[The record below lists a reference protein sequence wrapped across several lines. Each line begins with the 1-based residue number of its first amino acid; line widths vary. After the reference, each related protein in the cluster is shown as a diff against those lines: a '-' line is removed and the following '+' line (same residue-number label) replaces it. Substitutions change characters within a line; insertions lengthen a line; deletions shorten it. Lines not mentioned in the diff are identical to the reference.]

1 MLRYYVK
8 GWLETLDING
18 KTNRKEFWSF
28 VIIDI
33 LVVLLVFSYGA
44 LIHNIP
50 VITDIK
56 FLAFLLGILLI
67 FSVFIIVPLAFVTR
81 ISILG
86 RRIRD
91 TGRDQKW
98 MFCILIPFI
107 GWLILILLAL
117 QPSFSG
123 SRDALPVKFVK
134 DLNEENSD
142 KKTNNNSLQSKLEE
156 LKILKDKKLVSN
168 KEYEELR
175 KKILDL

>member
-1 MLRYYVK
+1 MIRYYVK

-18 KTNRKEFWSF
+18 KTNRKELWSF

-33 LVVLLVFSYGA
+33 LVVLLVFSFWY
-44 LIHNIP
+44 LIITSLDINFTVIP
-50 VITDIK
+50 
-56 FLAFLLGILLI
+56 GI
-67 FSVFIIVPLAFVTR
+67 FFFSSVFIIVPLAFITR

-98 MFCILIPFI
+98 MFCILIPII

-142 KKTNNNSLQSKLEE
+142 KKTNDNSLESKLEE
-156 LKILKDKKLVSN
+156 LERLKDKRLVSN
-168 KEYEELR
+168 KEYEDLR
-175 KKILDL
+175 KKLLDII